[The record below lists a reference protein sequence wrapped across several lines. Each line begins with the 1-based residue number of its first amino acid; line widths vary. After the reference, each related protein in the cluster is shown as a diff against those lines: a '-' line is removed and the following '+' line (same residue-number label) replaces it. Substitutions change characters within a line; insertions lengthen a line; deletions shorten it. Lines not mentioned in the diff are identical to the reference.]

1 MKEALIRK
9 KVITE
14 LEKKDFTCWFP
25 KKVKFQ
31 ETDVFGVF
39 DVLAIKGRKVRWVQL
54 TTITNIKAREK
65 KVLDFLRKTKSLIVG
80 EIWGYDKKKRIFKI
94 IKVKI

>member
-1 MKEALIRK
+1 MSKIKYKPYVEE
-9 KVITE
+9 ITMAPRLVLPNGDDE
-14 LEKKDFTCWFP
+14 SYDE
-25 KKVKFQ
+25 
-31 ETDVFGVF
+31 ENIEEF

>member
-1 MKEALIRK
+1 MKEAVIRK

-14 LEKKDFTCWFP
+14 LEKEGFACWFP

-39 DVLAIKGRKVRWVQL
+39 DVLAIKGREVRWVQL
-54 TTITNIKAREK
+54 TTIVNIRTREK
-65 KVLDFLRKTKSLIVG
+65 KVLSFLERTKSLIVG
-80 EIWGYDKKKRIFKI
+80 EVWGYDKKKRLFKI